1 MCLKFCGTLIVQ
13 WNSFSSQIFS
23 HTQRPQNIRRKIL
36 WNYFLKFTVFDF
48 TKLGELIKQ
57 KWTFKADI
65 VSMRNHYWF
74 IYCASNMLCAWKPH
88 PCPME
93 GGVKIW
99 LNQKTRVLLSF
110 IKLIYYPSIWFSGA
124 RLCMLNFL
132 LKFRI
137 QV

>member
-57 KWTFKADI
+57 KRTFKADI

-88 PCPME
+88 PCPM
-93 GGVKIW
+93 GGGCQNLIKSENSSLTFLHKTHLLFLNLIFRSKALHVEFSTKI
-99 LNQKTRVLLSF
+99 
-110 IKLIYYPSIWFSGA
+110 
-124 RLCMLNFL
+124 
-132 LKFRI
+132 
-137 QV
+137 